1 MIVKDSTTKY
11 LKEVLNGLS
20 GVTSINDVSI
30 KNSVIEY
37 FSFVKT
43 SIGRL
48 MLQRL
53 RVEDSAALFEFYF
66 QGLSEDSRDFFPP
79 YPLFSPPVES
89 IEELEER
96 IKDWQKE
103 DDWTVLKLVKDEKI
117 IGIGILKRYKTER
130 PTSGLGV
137 SENYQG
143 KGLGRLI
150 QTVINEQSRLL
161 GLNELYATLAQGNTA
176 SLEMHKQC
184 GFVETG
190 KLVPHYIYHNG
201 IKEVDRQD
209 VEMVAKFNDG

>member
-66 QGLSEDSRDFFPP
+66 QGLSEVSRDFFPP

-89 IEELEER
+89 IEELEKR

-161 GLNELYATLAQGNTA
+161 GLNEVYATLAQDNTA

-190 KLVPHYIYHNG
+190 KLAPHHIYHNG
-201 IKEVDRQD
+201 VKEVDRQD
-209 VEMVAKFNDG
+209 IEMVAKFNDR